1 MRQREM
7 DTAKVI
13 AMSHWDLG
21 LPDTRAL
28 ALNQHATQTPWR
40 DGETEARGKVCWG
53 HTRKGK

>member
-1 MRQREM
+1 M